1 MTRIMNLYPLLI
13 FIALS
18 THLNPAL
25 QAAWV
30 HDEQSIMGTTV
41 RAEVWSADDA
51 AAARAVADVMQEMR
65 RIDRLMSPYKPDSE
79 LSHVNAN
86 AAQRPVRVGQELRGL
101 VRRSLEISELT
112 NGAFDITFASVG
124 HLYDYRK
131 MIRPAD
137 GMLAGLLPVVDFRH
151 VLVDEDAGTVAFALP
166 GVRVDLGGIAK
177 GHAVDNALGIMRQHG
192 IEHALIS
199 AGGDTGILGNR
210 IDRPWVVAIR
220 DPRDHDAVV
229 AMLPIQD
236 EALSTS
242 GDYERYFEQDGVRY
256 HHILNPS
263 TGRSAGEVRS
273 ASVLGPD
280 VTTTDAL
287 STSVF
292 VLGVEKGM
300 ALVETLPG
308 IEAAIIDNQGVL
320 HYSGGLVRR

>member
-1 MTRIMNLYPLLI
+1 MNPYLLLVTI
-13 FIALS
+13 LLS
-18 THLNPAL
+18 THLNPVL

-51 AAARAVADVMQEMR
+51 AAATAVTAVMEEMR
-65 RIDRLMSPYKPDSE
+65 RIDRLMSPYKPNSE
-79 LSHVNAN
+79 LSRVNTN
-86 AAQRPVRVGQELRGL
+86 AAQHPIRVGKELRDL

-124 HLYDYRK
+124 RHYDYRK
-131 MIRPAD
+131 RIRPAD
-137 GMLAGLLPVVDFRH
+137 GMLAGLLPVVGFRH
-151 VLVDEDAGTVAFALP
+151 VLIDENAGTVAFTLP
-166 GVRVDLGGIAK
+166 GVRIDLGGIAK
-177 GHAVDNALGIMRQHG
+177 GHAVDKALAILRQHD

-220 DPRDHDAVV
+220 DPRDRDAVV
-229 AMLPIQD
+229 AMLPLQD

-273 ASVLGPD
+273 VSILGPNA
-280 VTTTDAL
+280 TTTDAL

-292 VLGVEKGM
+292 VLGVEEGM
-300 ALVETLPG
+300 ALVESLPG
-308 IEAAIIDNQGVL
+308 IEAVIIDHQAVL
-320 HYSGGLVRR
+320 HYSEGLVRR